1 MDTADAGRRDIV
13 ERAGEAGLELVEP
26 AGQGGEPALAFVP
39 ATGRQ
44 VEQGLGQ
51 PVALEPFGDRLG
63 GMVVGKQELDRREAR
78 FRRRVETVEEGVLGE
93 HHREVGGEFGHLSLL
108 P

>member
-1 MDTADAGRRDIV
+1 MTPDLNSSNRS
-13 ERAGEAGLELVEP
+13 
-26 AGQGGEPALAFVP
+26 GQRGEPALAFVP
-39 ATGRQ
+39 AAGRQ

-51 PVALEPFGDRLG
+51 PIALQPFGDRLRR
-63 GMVVGKQELDRREAR
+63 MIVREKELDRREAR
-78 FRRRVETVEEGVLGE
+78 FRRRIETVEEGVLGE